1 MNRRGFL
8 FGILAPLVCAP
19 VAISG
24 ASAEATPVARDPIP
38 GPQGDPGQGV
48 APTDWAQGAV
58 EDRLRRGARRA
69 DRRIRRGERRTAR
82 VVRRTARRAT
92 RARLRSSF

>member
-8 FGILAPLVCAP
+8 FGILAPLVGAP
-19 VAISG
+19 VIISNS
-24 ASAEATPVARDPIP
+24 SARAVPVAREPVP
-38 GPQGDPGQGV
+38 GPPDEIGQGGG
-48 APTDWAQGAV
+48 TMEWTQGAV

-69 DRRIRRGERRTAR
+69 ERRARRGERRTAR

-92 RARLRSSF
+92 RAKLRSSF

>member
-19 VAISG
+19 VIISD
-24 ASAEATPVARDPIP
+24 ASARATPIVRDPVSVPPDEFGI
-38 GPQGDPGQGV
+38 GGV
-48 APTDWAQGAV
+48 RTDWVQEAV
-58 EDRLRRGARRA
+58 EGRLRRGARRA
-69 DRRIRRGERRTAR
+69 ERRVRRGQRRTAR

-92 RARLRSSF
+92 RARLRSY

>member
-8 FGILAPLVCAP
+8 LGILAPLVCAP
-19 VAISG
+19 VIISD
-24 ASAEATPVARDPIP
+24 ASAQAIPIVRDPLS
-38 GPQGDPGQGV
+38 GPQNDLSQGGV
-48 APTDWAQGAV
+48 PIDWTQGPV

-69 DRRIRRGERRTAR
+69 DRRVRRGERRTAR
-82 VVRRTARRAT
+82 VVRRTARRAA